1 MAVRVP
7 QMASRRGLRMLSCR
21 KANLQLFGAV
31 GNKAPWES
39 VLVGRVRSRAGSS
52 LGKLSI
58 PRKGRKETG
67 VAAAAQAK
75 QRKLGAS
82 ISAGAQLELRGRKRR
97 VGGNGGAA
105 QRGRLSLLEA
115 ALCAPCPPAA
125 SPNHRAAALQVA
137 RGAACARCQR
147 RVPAG
152 GGNSPIPA
160 RIAMGPR
167 TCRRGRPRAACTCPG
182 RGDLLDPGG
191 GEGWVQR
198 TGMGVQSEGPLLS
211 RPPAL
216 GHATPGPGEHRAQ
229 SPPGGAV
236 QGQKRSSASY
246 LGTAQVIGGW
256 APSGGR

>member
-82 ISAGAQLELRGRKRR
+82 ISAGARLELRGRKRR

-147 RVPAG
+147 CVPAG
-152 GGNSPIPA
+152 GGEQPHPCPHRN
-160 RIAMGPR
+160 G
-167 TCRRGRPRAACTCPG
+167 AAH
-182 RGDLLDPGG
+182 L
-191 GEGWVQR
+191 Q
-198 TGMGVQSEGPLLS
+198 
-211 RPPAL
+211 A
-216 GHATPGPGEHRAQ
+216 
-229 SPPGGAV
+229 
-236 QGQKRSSASY
+236 
-246 LGTAQVIGGW
+246 GTAPCCVHLPGARG
-256 APSGGR
+256 PP

>member
-1 MAVRVP
+1 
-7 QMASRRGLRMLSCR
+7 MLSFR

-82 ISAGAQLELRGRKRR
+82 ISAGARLELRGRKRR

-152 GGNSPIPA
+152 GGEQPHPCPHRN
-160 RIAMGPR
+160 G
-167 TCRRGRPRAACTCPG
+167 AAH
-182 RGDLLDPGG
+182 L
-191 GEGWVQR
+191 Q
-198 TGMGVQSEGPLLS
+198 
-211 RPPAL
+211 A
-216 GHATPGPGEHRAQ
+216 
-229 SPPGGAV
+229 
-236 QGQKRSSASY
+236 
-246 LGTAQVIGGW
+246 GTAPCCVHLPGARG
-256 APSGGR
+256 PP

>member
-7 QMASRRGLRMLSCR
+7 QMASRRGLRMLSFR

-58 PRKGRKETG
+58 PRCKGRKETG

-82 ISAGAQLELRGRKRR
+82 ISAGARLELRGRKRR

-191 GEGWVQR
+191 GGRVGSKNGHGCAER
-198 TGMGVQSEGPLLS
+198 GP
-211 RPPAL
+211 
-216 GHATPGPGEHRAQ
+216 
-229 SPPGGAV
+229 
-236 QGQKRSSASY
+236 AS
-246 LGTAQVIGGW
+246 VP
-256 APSGGR
+256 APSSGTRDARAR